1 MKKILLL
8 LLLLNCNLIFAQKY
22 TETYIKDA
30 NKVAEQWL
38 NNIDEKKYKDA
49 YYMLSKEVRNIYP

>member
-8 LLLLNCNLIFAQKY
+8 LLLLNCNLIYAQKY

-38 NNIDEKKYKDA
+38 NNIDNMTMTILIA
-49 YYMLSKEVRNIYP
+49 NNIICFII